1 MPGGRHPKVDE
12 PPNFGLR
19 GRGQTGLVDEER
31 LFLIDAGGSGVSHR
45 STKGEE
51 SRFQGSDMSDA
62 ISGDEDRKIR
72 EYMRM
77 RGSGRRN
84 SVSAEAVQAKEG
96 AVRYPKPA
104 GTKLEAKSAG
114 DIAELRKAVAGNILF
129 TDLEE
134 EQMNMI
140 VESCECKQYR
150 DGDTVIRQGE
160 AAHLFYIVKSGSLSV
175 AIRDHDKLVHE
186 RRVLTYG
193 PGDCFG
199 ELAVHK
205 ITRHATPNKDAPHHT
220 TSHHATQYHAK
231 LSCPAHG
238 V

>member
-1 MPGGRHPKVDE
+1 
-12 PPNFGLR
+12 
-19 GRGQTGLVDEER
+19 
-31 LFLIDAGGSGVSHR
+31 
-45 STKGEE
+45 
-51 SRFQGSDMSDA
+51 MSDA

-96 AVRYPKPA
+96 AVRHPKPA
-104 GTKLEAKSAG
+104 GTADAKLEAKSAG

-129 TDLEE
+129 ADLDE
-134 EQMNMI
+134 EQMTMI
-140 VESCECKQYR
+140 VVSCECKQYR

-205 ITRHATPNKDAPHHT
+205 TTRRATPCKDTPRHTMPCHAT
-220 TSHHATQYHAK
+220 
-231 LSCPAHG
+231 
-238 V
+238 